1 MSCLSLFL
9 EVFGQVFISLP
20 SGVGYLIYTMKS
32 QYIIIVFI
40 LTLAA
45 DFGRKQIGMRFGTHK
60 FAKYVSPEMRYEGAI
75 LSILTPMFVSYV
87 LSLLADSSDYK
98 YLVKMKSQDYMW
110 IGHMTGFL
118 SLMGHLM
125 ISFFKRCAYIS
136 ESIFVKKAESKE

>member
-9 EVFGQVFISLP
+9 EVFGHLFIYLP

-40 LTLAA
+40 LSLTA
-45 DFGRKQIGMRFGTHK
+45 DFGRKQIGMRFGTHY
-60 FAKYVSPEMRYEGAI
+60 FARYVAPDMRLEGAI
-75 LSILTPMFVSYV
+75 LSILTPMFVSYL
-87 LSLLADSSDYK
+87 LSQLALTGDYK

-118 SLMGHLM
+118 SLMGYLM

-136 ESIFVKKAESKE
+136 ESIFVTKP